1 MLTLFAGYAVE
12 TGELVKL
19 LIQARRHNPESLA
32 QVPHNDRLRNS
43 RDDTCRDFRGWSE
56 VVAWRRSV
64 ASTGAD
70 TRD

>member
-32 QVPHNDRLRNS
+32 QVPHNDGLRNS
-43 RDDTCRDFRGWSE
+43 HIQSSPQVSRARNRGLL
-56 VVAWRRSV
+56 ARSSSV
-64 ASTGAD
+64 S
-70 TRD
+70 RFI